1 MKNLSVAVLLA
12 AYNGENYIGQQIE
25 SVLAQSYQNIRLIIS
40 DDFSSDGTAE
50 CVRQYALKDDRIT
63 VLQSEERLGSAQA
76 NFMFLLKNAEADYY
90 MFCDQDDFWFPDK
103 VETELKR
110 MLEIE
115 KPGLPVLVHS
125 DLSVADSDLKLRAE
139 SFFRYQGLSKEQPL
153 AAELIQNNVT
163 GCTVMLNSALRTL
176 ALKKKDTCGMMMHD
190 WFLAILASAMGV
202 IGLVDRPLML
212 YRQHEKNQVGAKN
225 AGSVRYLAQ
234 KAADWKGNRRNL
246 RQTFVQSAQ
255 IAALYQE
262 ELGAAYP
269 MLREYGENT
278 RRNKWQKIQI
288 CRHYGIWKNTL
299 PRRIGQLLF
308 L

>member
-1 MKNLSVAVLLA
+1 MKDPCVAVLLA
-12 AYNGENYIGQQIE
+12 AYNGEKYIGQQIE

-50 CVRQYALKDDRIT
+50 YIRQYALKDERIA
-63 VLQSEERLGSAQA
+63 VLQSEKRMGSAQA

-103 VETELKR
+103 VETELKK
-110 MLEIE
+110 MLVLE

-125 DLSVADSDLKLRAE
+125 DLSVADSALNVKAE

-153 AAELIQNNVT
+153 AAALIQNNVT
-163 GCTVMLNSALRTL
+163 GCTVLLNPALRAL
-176 ALKKKDTCGMMMHD
+176 ALKKSDTCGMVMHD

-202 IGLVDRPLML
+202 IGFVDRPLML
-212 YRQHEKNQVGAKN
+212 YRQHENNQVGAKD

-234 KAADWKGNRRNL
+234 KAADQEGNRRSL
-246 RQTFVQSAQ
+246 QQTFVQSAQ

-262 ELGAAYP
+262 ELGEAYP

-278 RRNKWQKIQI
+278 RRNKWQKIQT
-288 CRHYGIWKNTL
+288 CRRYGIWKNTL